1 MPNGGQHFEDMGV
14 CPHCNSLRIRIRR
27 RVHPYRPWRC
37 RNCNRAFGTPKVQ
50 EFVIPPGAAGPR
62 GIFADE
68 IPQLERRSRQLRSR
82 LGIQRFKKIL
92 VVIAILGVLVAVAI
106 AVQRQIIAPSSAPA
120 LVEES
125 VGRVA
130 IALPTATPIATATR
144 LPDTVLAQIPTP
156 MATAIVTAGPSNTP
170 PAKVIASKVDHT
182 PTPTATLVA
191 TNTATAIPTATPVS
205 TVTPVPTS
213 TSTATPVPAK
223 LLVMDAEATV
233 EGYWSD
239 GTANVDLKLSLR
251 NEGSL
256 AFEGSQPISISCS
269 LDDSAVDG
277 CNANAELSLPDG
289 FALAATDLTLRAPM
303 GTMTLDI
310 DYGGNAPLVV
320 DIDVPER
327 ILGVDR
333 GIWDC
338 YSDRAVS
345 NNKEGFRGCYGWHRT
360 TVEKWDSGS
369 TVRVWAT
376 GNENYIQ
383 AFRETLDE
391 RLAPVL
397 NLTFEWVEDE
407 QDADFVA
414 ILGVSKSDELPDRWA
429 SCTHAWGCGGVVDVR
444 SGEVRKADL
453 IIYHLD
459 SHDRFLNDY
468 PNLKRV
474 LNGVFIH
481 EALHGLAPTGHAERS
496 KVILSSMHSANYL
509 TYIDRAILSLN
520 SHPFVEPGMTMS
532 EVEPLIVF
540 RDELLDD
547 PQEELTSL
555 DLLERTLST
564 LQKVDTVRMKV
575 KGGSTGGRCDS
586 KFGKREWATL
596 EIGGFDHPH
605 DPRLAYLQDGN
616 DSFFIF
622 HSKEA
627 AADHGDGWQHWQKTR
642 SSWNLIGRD
651 ELWDSTAWWV
661 KNSKLHHT
669 IAELLWYYDATDVE
683 IIDQLDGKIT
693 LSAKYNPTE
702 TSTFGL
708 KDEQLTFNL
717 VIDED
722 SYEVTS
728 FEWIYHHRDR
738 DYCHTYRE
746 EGQDIEYG
754 VGIDIP
760 DAIVERSEYALP
772 QIWNQAD

>member
-1 MPNGGQHFEDMGV
+1 M
-14 CPHCNSLRIRIRR
+14 
-27 RVHPYRPWRC
+27 
-37 RNCNRAFGTPKVQ
+37 
-50 EFVIPPGAAGPR
+50 
-62 GIFADE
+62 
-68 IPQLERRSRQLRSR
+68 
-82 LGIQRFKKIL
+82 
-92 VVIAILGVLVAVAI
+92 VIAILGVLVAVAI
-106 AVQRQIIAPSSAPA
+106 AVQQQIIAPSSAPA

-130 IALPTATPIATATR
+130 IVLPTATPIATATR
-144 LPDTVLAQIPTP
+144 LPDTVVAQIPTP
-156 MATAIVTAGPSNTP
+156 MATATFTAVPSNTP
-170 PAKVIASKVDHT
+170 PAKVITSKVDDT

-191 TNTATAIPTATPVS
+191 TSTATAIPTPVPVS
-205 TVTPVPTS
+205 TPTLVPTS
-213 TSTATPVPAK
+213 TPTATPVPAR
-223 LLVMDAEATV
+223 LLVLDVEATV

-239 GTANVDLKLSLR
+239 GTADIDLKLSLR

-256 AFEGSQPISISCS
+256 AFEDSQPISISCS

-289 FALAATDLTLRAPM
+289 FAPAATDLTLRAPM

-320 DIDVPER
+320 HIDVPER

-333 GIWDC
+333 GIWEC

-345 NNKEGFRGCYGWHRT
+345 NNREGFRGCYGWYKT
-360 TVEKWDSGS
+360 TVEKWRSDS

-376 GNENYIQ
+376 GNENYIR

-397 NLTFEWVEDE
+397 NLNFEWVDDE

-414 ILGVSKSDELPDRWA
+414 ILGVSKSDAQPDRWPN
-429 SCTHAWGCGGVVDVR
+429 CLHAWGCGGPVDVR
-444 SGEVRKADL
+444 NGEVRKADL

-509 TYIDRAILSLN
+509 TYIDKAILSLN
-520 SHPFVEPGMTMS
+520 SHPLVEPGMTMS
-532 EVEPLIVF
+532 EVEPLIIF

-547 PQEELTSL
+547 PQEELTSF
-555 DLLERTLST
+555 DLLERTLAT
-564 LQKVDTVRMKV
+564 LQKVDTVRMKI
-575 KGGSTGGRCDS
+575 KGGWTGGRCDS
-586 KFGKREWATL
+586 RFGSREWATL
-596 EIGGFDHPH
+596 EIAGFDHPD
-605 DPRLAYLQDGN
+605 DPGLAYLQDGN

-622 HSKEA
+622 HSDEA
-627 AADHGDGWQHWQKTR
+627 AAVHGDGWQHWQRNR
-642 SSWNLIGRD
+642 SSWNLISRD
-651 ELWDSTAWWV
+651 KLWDSTAWWV

-669 IAELLWYYDATDVE
+669 IAELLWYYGADDVE
-683 IIDQLDGKIT
+683 IVDHSDGQIT
-693 LSAKYNPTE
+693 LSAEYNPSE
-702 TSTFGL
+702 TSSFGL
-708 KDEQLTFNL
+708 KDEQQIFTV
-717 VIDED
+717 VIVED
-722 SYEVTS
+722 TYEVMS
-728 FEWIYHHRDR
+728 FEWIYHYRDR
-738 DYCHTYRE
+738 DYCHTYKE

-754 VGIDIP
+754 VEIDIP

-772 QIWNQAD
+772 QIWNQGN